1 MFEIL
6 VFFVCSVIVGV
17 LFTFFGYPFFRIL
30 LPIWGFFAGLAF
42 GVNGMEAIFGS
53 NLVSATTGFVFGLFI
68 GIGLAVVAYFLYSL
82 VIYWFSITVGYVLGA
97 GLMMAIGSTNNFFN
111 ALVGIIFAVALCFL
125 FMAAKMPKF
134 FIVLL
139 TAAGGA
145 MAVIMGIFVLFGQVP
160 EVAASLQLTELIVSG
175 SWFWMFIWLV
185 LAAVGIAFQSVLIQ
199 ASEDLSDPYEWDT
212 TAPKAKTKKKR
223 KK

>member
-1 MFEIL
+1 
-6 VFFVCSVIVGV
+6 
-17 LFTFFGYPFFRIL
+17 
-30 LPIWGFFAGLAF
+30 
-42 GVNGMEAIFGS
+42 
-53 NLVSATTGFVFGLFI
+53 
-68 GIGLAVVAYFLYSL
+68 
-82 VIYWFSITVGYVLGA
+82 
-97 GLMMAIGSTNNFFN
+97 MMAIGSTNNFFN
-111 ALVGIIFAVALCFL
+111 ALVGIIFAVSLCFL